1 MEEKS
6 PLSEKLKIA
15 RNALGLSQIYIARHL
30 GIAQT
35 NISNL
40 ESGHHIRLHPAYL
53 KILADNGIN
62 MNSLFDDSIAP
73 QEFEQVCL
81 KRNTLML
88 PAHEGEQAIDYS
100 NCPKCKANEGLI
112 KTLEKR
118 IEHMDIDIARLERR
132 GEIDLLGEQ
141 IKTG

>member
-6 PLSEKLKIA
+6 TLSEKLKIA
-15 RNALGLSQIYIARHL
+15 RVALGLSQIYIAKTL

-40 ESGHHIRLHPAYL
+40 EAGNHIRLHPVYL
-53 KILADNGIN
+53 KIFADNGIN
-62 MNSLFDDSIAP
+62 MNALFDDRVTP
-73 QEFEQVCL
+73 QDFEQSCL
-81 KRNTLML
+81 KKDTLML

-112 KTLEKR
+112 KTLERR
-118 IEHMDIDIARLERR
+118 IEHMDMDIARLERR
-132 GEIDLLGEQ
+132 NDADILGEQ
-141 IKTG
+141 RKTG